1 MSREGLDRVERA
13 KELVRIWNSGDLEGY
28 LETFAPDAVFN
39 PDPSWPE
46 QGPFT
51 GEAIGRFL
59 RNYLDAWEHAE
70 IVLDAIEGYGE
81 VVLLRCRWI
90 IRGAGSGIDLPTAF
104 SIVFRID
111 DEGLIR
117 RSDAFF
123 DEAEARRYAL
133 EAAGLSE

>member
-1 MSREGLDRVERA
+1 MSQEIDRVERA
-13 KELVRIWNSGDLEGY
+13 KELVGIWNTGDLDHY
-28 LETFAPDAVFN
+28 LENFASDAVFN

-59 RNYLDAWEHAE
+59 RNYMDAWEHAE
-70 IVLDAIEGYGE
+70 IALEGVEGHGE
-81 VVLLRCRWI
+81 VILMRCRWA
-90 IRGAGSGIDLPTAF
+90 IRGAGSGIDLPTGF
-104 SIVFRID
+104 SLVFQID

-123 DEAEARRYAL
+123 DEAEARRYAAS
-133 EAAGLSE
+133 AAGPRE